1 MPPRADAADLLQV
14 SFVCTGNRARSP
26 LAEALLR
33 RQAEDLP
40 VAVRSFGVLDAEGR
54 PVLPEAAAVA
64 SSLGLDL
71 GEHRSRP
78 LRDGCLRDADLV
90 IGFELGH
97 LAAAVDRG
105 GADPARVFALLELPE
120 LLEELELE
128 PDLEPVEAARRGIAG
143 MHRRRRAIGATGLPE
158 VPDPLGRSK
167 QEFAELGRV
176 LQAVVGL
183 LAARL
188 FAEGAGY

>member
-1 MPPRADAADLLQV
+1 MPPSADAAEILRV

-33 RQAEDLP
+33 RQTEGLP
-40 VAVRSFGVLDAEGR
+40 VLADSFGVLDAEGR
-54 PVLPEAAAVA
+54 EPLREAAAVA
-64 SSLGLDL
+64 DALGLDL

-78 LRDGCLRDADLV
+78 LRPGCLRDADLV
-90 IGFELGH
+90 VGFELTH

-128 PDLEPVEAARRGIAG
+128 PGLPPVEAARRSIAR
-143 MHRRRRAIGATGLPE
+143 MHLRRRSIGATGLRE

-176 LQAVVGL
+176 LQAIVGL
-183 LAARL
+183 LAERL
-188 FAEGAGY
+188 FPA

>member
-1 MPPRADAADLLQV
+1 MAPSADAAQTLRV

-33 RQAEDLP
+33 RQAEGLP
-40 VAVRSFGVLDAEGR
+40 VEVGSFGVLDAEGW
-54 PVLPEAAAVA
+54 PPLPEAAAVA
-64 SSLGLDL
+64 SALGLDL

-78 LRDGCLRDADLV
+78 LRTGCLRDADLV
-90 IGFELGH
+90 IGFELVH
-97 LAAAVDRG
+97 LAAAVERG

-120 LLEELELE
+120 LLEELEPE
-128 PDLEPVEAARRGIAG
+128 PGLEPVEAARRRIAR
-143 MHRRRRAIGATGLPE
+143 MHLRRPSIGAAGLRE
-158 VPDPLGRSK
+158 LPDPIGGSK

-183 LAARL
+183 LAATL
-188 FAEGAGY
+188 FEADL

>member
-1 MPPRADAADLLQV
+1 MAPSPDPAEVLRV

-33 RQAEDLP
+33 REAEGLP
-40 VAVRSFGVLDAEGR
+40 VLAGSFGVLDAEGW
-54 PVLPEAAAVA
+54 PPLPDAAAVA
-64 SSLGLDL
+64 DTLGLDL

-78 LRDGCLRDADLV
+78 LSPGCLRDEDLV
-90 IGFELGH
+90 VGFELAH

-128 PDLEPVEAARRGIAG
+128 PGLEPVDAARRGIAR
-143 MHRRRRAIGATGLPE
+143 MHLSRRSIAATGLRE
-158 VPDPLGRSK
+158 LPDPLGRSR

-183 LAARL
+183 LTARL
-188 FAEGAGY
+188 FAERA